1 VFTTAADG
9 QTSVDIHV
17 LQGERPMAAD
27 NKSIGR
33 FMLDGV
39 LPSPRGT
46 PQIEVTFDIDANG
59 ILSVSAHDKGTGK
72 EQKIVIQSG
81 SGLAKEEIERMVNE
95 SKANAEQD
103 QVRKAEVETRN
114 QADSLVYGAE
124 KMIEENKE
132 KVPEDLKE
140 EVESKIATLK
150 TAVAENN
157 VAGMQA
163 AIKELNDSLQKVG
176 QAVYSQASEPAETA
190 EEAPPDDDEP
200 GADTVEGEF
209 REV

>member
-1 VFTTAADG
+1 
-9 QTSVDIHV
+9 
-17 LQGERPMAAD
+17 MAND
-27 NKSIGR
+27 KKSIGR

-95 SKANAEQD
+95 SMAHAEQD
-103 QVRKAEVETRN
+103 QVRRAEVETRN

-132 KVPEDLKE
+132 KVPQELKE
-140 EVESKIATLK
+140 EVEGKIAILK

-157 VAGMQA
+157 VAEMQA

-176 QAVYSQASEPAETA
+176 QAVYSEASEPAETT
-190 EEAPPDDDEP
+190 EETPPGDDEP